1 MKNNKNNNKD
11 VWRIKR
17 YLPKAKKINIYTGK
31 NIIVLN
37 EREAQGH
44 DIYAGYRAIVR
55 YKNKEL
61 IAVVDVAGD
70 DVIKRHEIG
79 IFKDVADALGI
90 KEGDTV
96 EIVHMNRPSSLTYIR
111 KKLDNIP
118 LTRKEIFTIIEDIMD
133 NKLSEG
139 ELGAWVA
146 ATYTNGLTENEVV
159 ALTDAIVESGEQLE
173 LNRPIIADKHCI
185 GGVAGNRT
193 TMLIVPI
200 VAACGVYIPK
210 TSSRAITSPAGTA
223 DTMEV
228 LAKVD
233 FNIQE
238 LKEIVLKSHGAIVWG
253 GGLNLAS
260 ADDVLIKIRNPL
272 RLDPPGMLLASI
284 MAKKKAVGSNR
295 VIIDIPIGRGAKIED
310 LAKAKALAKDF
321 ISIGKKLGMKV
332 ETLIT
337 DGSEPIGNGIGPIL
351 EARDVLLVLEGK
363 GPKDLRHKALLLAG
377 KLLEL
382 SGKTKKGHGYA
393 LAERALNSGKALKK
407 MKEIIELQGGNP
419 KIKPNDIKPGDY
431 SYDVIAEK
439 DGRISHIDN
448 KKISQI
454 ARIAGCPLDKG
465 AGIYLWKKKGD
476 KVKKGD
482 KLFTVFAESE
492 TKLEY
497 AIKAL
502 EQVNPIEMERILIS
516 VIK

>member
-1 MKNNKNNNKD
+1 MEKTAEKGKD

-17 YLPKAKKINIYTGK
+17 YRPKVKKIDIYTGK
-31 NIIVLN
+31 NVVVLN

-44 DIYAGYRAIVR
+44 DIYAGYRAIIR
-55 YKNKEL
+55 YKGKEL
-61 IAVVDVAGD
+61 VAVVDVAGD
-70 DVIKRHEIG
+70 DVIARHEIG
-79 IFKDVADALGI
+79 VFRDVAEALGVS
-90 KEGDTV
+90 EGDEV
-96 EIVHMNRPSSLTYIR
+96 EVVHMNRPASLTYIR

-118 LTRKEIFTIIEDIMD
+118 LTREEIFTIIEDIMA
-133 NKLSEG
+133 NRLNEG

-146 ATYTNGLTENEVV
+146 ATYTNGLNDDEVV
-159 ALTDAIVESGEQLE
+159 ALTDAIVASGEVLE
-173 LNRPIIADKHCI
+173 LNKPIVADKHCI

-193 TMLIVPI
+193 TMLVVPI

-228 LAKVD
+228 LAQVD
-233 FNIQE
+233 FNIHE
-238 LKEIVLKSHGAIVWG
+238 LKEIVLKAHGAMVWG

-310 LAKAKALAKDF
+310 LEKAKGLARSF
-321 ISIGKKLGMKV
+321 LSIGEKLGMRV

-337 DGSEPIGNGIGPIL
+337 DGSEPIGNGIGPVL
-351 EARDVLLVLEGK
+351 EARDVLLALEGK
-363 GPKDLRHKALLLAG
+363 GPSDLIHKSLLLAG

-382 SGKTKKGHGYA
+382 ADRARKGEGYVM
-393 LAERALNSGKALKK
+393 AEEVLKSGKALKK
-407 MKEIIELQGGNP
+407 MRQIIELQGGNP
-419 KIKPNDIKPGDY
+419 NIKPDDLQPGPY
-431 SYDVIAEK
+431 THDVIAERA
-439 DGRISHIDN
+439 GRISHIDN

-482 KLFTVFAESE
+482 KLFTVYAESE

-497 AIKAL
+497 AIQAL
-502 EQVNPIEMERILIS
+502 EHVNPVEMERILIAI
-516 VIK
+516 VD